1 VSTSHSDLTDNAGEP
16 AEIQAV
22 SRAAQILGLF
32 GPGTPELTA
41 AEAAERL
48 GLNRSTAYRYC
59 TSLVAAGLL
68 ERGLTPGGF
77 VPGGLL
83 LQLGT
88 FALGRRRV
96 MDLATPYLQK
106 LSTGTHLT
114 AVLSLWG
121 SAGAVVSRV
130 EEDSARTALITVR
143 VGTQLP
149 LDTAQAKVFLAF
161 LRDQLTVSRLLG
173 NLPDTQ
179 RGELAA
185 ELEQIRTAGHVTAIT
200 VDGIVAVAAPVLDEH
215 GICATIAVIGTE
227 RAFGPNVAGR
237 PDTTSAATTVV
248 DTARELSKE
257 MGAEYPHTD
266 L

>member
-1 VSTSHSDLTDNAGEP
+1 VETPVSTSRSDPTDGTAEP

-22 SRAAQILGLF
+22 SRAAQILALF
-32 GPGTPELTA
+32 GPDTPELTA

-68 ERGLTPGGF
+68 ERGLGAGGF

-83 LQLGT
+83 LQLGA
-88 FALGRRRV
+88 FALGRRKV
-96 MDLATPYLQK
+96 MDLATPYLRE
-106 LSTGTHLT
+106 LSSGTHLT

-130 EEDSARTALITVR
+130 EEDPARTALVTVR

-149 LDTAQAKVFLAF
+149 LDAAQAKVFLAF
-161 LRDQLTVSRLLG
+161 LRDQLTVNRLLG
-173 NLPDTQ
+173 NLPDVQ
-179 RGELAA
+179 RANLTT
-185 ELEQIRTAGHVTAIT
+185 ELEHVRATGHVAGVTA
-200 VDGIVAVAAPVLDEH
+200 DGIVAVAAPVLDEH

-227 RAFGPNVAGR
+227 RAFGPSG
-237 PDTTSAATTVV
+237 DTTATAATVV
-248 DTARELSKE
+248 GIARELSKE
-257 MGAEYPHTD
+257 MGAEYPATD

>member
-1 VSTSHSDLTDNAGEP
+1 MNRSELVDGGGEP

-32 GPGTPELTA
+32 GPDVPELTA

-68 ERGLTPGGF
+68 ERGRQAGSF

-83 LQLGT
+83 LQLGA
-88 FALGRRRV
+88 FALGRRKV
-96 MDLATPYLQK
+96 MDLAAPYLRT
-106 LSTGTHLT
+106 LCTATNLT

-130 EEDSARTALITVR
+130 EEASSRSSMVTVR
-143 VGTQLP
+143 VGTHLP

-161 LRDQLTVSRLLG
+161 LPDQLAVNRLLG
-173 NLPDTQ
+173 NLPDAQ
-179 RGELAA
+179 RSALTDELDRIRVAGYAGAA
-185 ELEQIRTAGHVTAIT
+185 TA
-200 VDGIVAVAAPVLDEH
+200 DGIVVVGAPVRDEH
-215 GICATIAVIGTE
+215 GICATLAVVGTE
-227 RAFGPNVAGR
+227 RSLSMT
-237 PDTTSAATTVV
+237 PDTTAVRTVL
-248 DTARELSKE
+248 DIAGSLTKE
-257 MGAEYPHTD
+257 MGGQPDPTS
-266 L
+266 